1 MAIEGNA
8 TPPMEQIGGVHWQ
21 RILSV
26 VDRESDT
33 PAAVISVH
41 VKMNVTIEDHE
52 ENGTVSVWVLRNQLC
67 SHHPLSLVIKFG
79 LDHTRKKDFDKTNGD
94 RGQRYATNG
103 TNWWCTLG
111 EDSVRS

>member
-8 TPPMEQIGGVHWQ
+8 TPPMEQIGGVHRQ
-21 RILSV
+21 KILSV

-52 ENGTVSVWVLRNQLC
+52 ETFHHQAEHSADSESAPGSSADEGRN
-67 SHHPLSLVIKFG
+67 VGVK
-79 LDHTRKKDFDKTNGD
+79 DKKLEERMSG
-94 RGQRYATNG
+94 
-103 TNWWCTLG
+103 
-111 EDSVRS
+111 